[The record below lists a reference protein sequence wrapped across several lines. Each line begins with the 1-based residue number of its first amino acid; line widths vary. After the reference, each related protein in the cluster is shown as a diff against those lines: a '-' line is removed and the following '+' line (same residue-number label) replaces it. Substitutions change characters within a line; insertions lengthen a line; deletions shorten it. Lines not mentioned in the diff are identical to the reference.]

1 MSILLNTLRK
11 YPHLF
16 INNHPLAVFDGRMCK
31 VLIDNNNSSC
41 VDCILCTSQN
51 PCRCLGYYVDN
62 PNLPADLAELQQSNP
77 ELFI

>member
-11 YPHLF
+11 HPDLF
-16 INNHPLAVFDGRMCK
+16 INDSPLAVLDGRMCK
-31 VLIDNNNSSC
+31 VLVGNLSC
-41 VDCILCTSQN
+41 AGCILCTSQN
-51 PCRCLGYYVDN
+51 PCRCLGYYKDN

>member
-16 INNHPLAVFDGRMCK
+16 INDNSLAVFDGRMCK
-31 VLIDNNNSSC
+31 ELINSCSSC
-41 VDCILCTSQN
+41 ADCILCTSQN
-51 PCRCLGYYVDN
+51 PCRCLGYYEDN
-62 PNLPADLAELQQSNP
+62 PNLLADIDELQKSNP

>member
-16 INNHPLAVFDGRMCK
+16 INDNPLAVFDGRMCK
-31 VLIDNNNSSC
+31 VLIDNLFC
-41 VDCILCTSQN
+41 ADCILCTSQN
-51 PCRCLGYYVDN
+51 PCRCLGYYDDN
-62 PNLPADLAELQQSNP
+62 PNLPADIAELQQSNP

>member
-16 INNHPLAVFDGRMCK
+16 INDSPVAVFDGRMCK
-31 VLIDNNNSSC
+31 ELIDNNSSC
-41 VDCILCTSQN
+41 EDCILCTSQD
-51 PCRCLGYYVDN
+51 PCRCLGYYDDN
-62 PNLPADLAELQQSNP
+62 PNLSADLAELQQSNP